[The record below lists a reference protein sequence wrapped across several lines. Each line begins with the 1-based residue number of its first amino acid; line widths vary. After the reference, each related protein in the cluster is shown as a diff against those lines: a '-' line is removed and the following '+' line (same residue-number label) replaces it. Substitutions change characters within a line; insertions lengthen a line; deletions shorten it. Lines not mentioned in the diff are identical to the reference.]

1 MIDMI
6 FKQGRSLNDVSKVL
20 FTVKSNVHK
29 MEKKAIKTIAK
40 IYDELKKGTKVN
52 DREQKE
58 NESERTS
65 RIIKV

>member
-29 MEKKAIKTIAK
+29 MEKKAIKKIAK
-40 IYDELKKGTKVN
+40 IYDELKK
-52 DREQKE
+52 
-58 NESERTS
+58 
-65 RIIKV
+65 

>member
-29 MEKKAIKTIAK
+29 IEKKAIKTIAK
-40 IYDELKKGTKVN
+40 IYDELKK
-52 DREQKE
+52 
-58 NESERTS
+58 
-65 RIIKV
+65 